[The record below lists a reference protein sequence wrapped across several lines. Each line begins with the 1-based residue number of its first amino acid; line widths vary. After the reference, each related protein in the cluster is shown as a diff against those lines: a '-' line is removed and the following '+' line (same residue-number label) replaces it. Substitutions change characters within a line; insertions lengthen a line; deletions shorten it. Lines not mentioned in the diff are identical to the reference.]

1 MEPTGLLE
9 LAQKSKC
16 RQQDGRVPGS
26 GPGVTSVGKTQVPSS
41 RFYLRSRCSVPSWVI
56 PCSTGEPWLLSPMHL
71 LYTTAHKTFASVCVC
86 VCVCVYIYIY
96 IYIYIYVYMCIYI
109 YIYVYIQHLN
119 VILHSNWIFVSLEK
133 LMHWTHRAGW
143 QSAKCGLA
151 PSVLE
156 SLPPPIG
163 SLTLLP
169 VSGRE

>member
-86 VCVCVYIYIY
+86 VCV
-96 IYIYIYVYMCIYI
+96 YI